1 MITSEFP
8 PQPGGIGN
16 HALHLAKSLS
26 ENGLNI
32 TVIADQRSVKGAE
45 EAHFDES
52 NNFKTVRIPR
62 KKLVFFTYL
71 KRIIASYKVSK
82 NSELVIV
89 SGKFSLWIGGL
100 LSILTRKPI
109 IAIIHGSELLLNNA
123 ILQKFTRWSLKRNT
137 EVVAVSTYTQSLIA
151 DLNLKKCTVIPNGFS
166 LVQSEKKIVRKS
178 ESSERI
184 NLLTVGNLTPRKGQ
198 HNVIR
203 HLPKLLR
210 TYKNIHYHMVGIPT
224 YKKELLA
231 LAQQLDVE
239 EYCTF
244 YGRISEQEKINLL
257 GQATVFVMLSERTQT
272 GDVEGFGIA
281 VLEANA
287 LGVPAIGSKGCGLED
302 AICQGVS
309 GFTIEPSCEKA
320 FAKALDKILNGYQ
333 HFSTNAITWSDNF
346 RWDKIIPRYISII
359 KRNV

>member
-1 MITSEFP
+1 MNSINVLLITSEFP

-123 ILQKFTRWSLKRNT
+123 ILQKFTRRS
-137 EVVAVSTYTQSLIA
+137 AVRDFI
-151 DLNLKKCTVIPNGFS
+151 
-166 LVQSEKKIVRKS
+166 
-178 ESSERI
+178 I
-184 NLLTVGNLTPRKGQ
+184 N
-198 HNVIR
+198 
-203 HLPKLLR
+203 
-210 TYKNIHYHMVGIPT
+210 
-224 YKKELLA
+224 
-231 LAQQLDVE
+231 
-239 EYCTF
+239 C
-244 YGRISEQEKINLL
+244 
-257 GQATVFVMLSERTQT
+257 
-272 GDVEGFGIA
+272 
-281 VLEANA
+281 
-287 LGVPAIGSKGCGLED
+287 C
-302 AICQGVS
+302 
-309 GFTIEPSCEKA
+309 
-320 FAKALDKILNGYQ
+320 
-333 HFSTNAITWSDNF
+333 
-346 RWDKIIPRYISII
+346 
-359 KRNV
+359 